1 MTRDKNSQKAEKKPL
16 STSEPVTQPQLVIS
30 AQSEYPQKARTASAQ
45 QPAQKIGSESSA
57 QKSARGTKNTAAPAG
72 SQKTTAVRTVEDVAK
87 PQNQG
92 VFRAVTAL
100 YGALVMLY
108 AGWQI
113 FSGARAVPENDALA
127 ANASLESNYAFFAAI
142 YFGLGLSFLVIA
154 VKFKWVNM
162 LAISCLVVFLGGVG
176 RIMSWATHGTPHW
189 SLIVLMVTELVIPP
203 CLLIWYAWI
212 NKSNKIRQDMLQA
225 SQQGKSSR

>member
-1 MTRDKNSQKAEKKPL
+1 MTRDKNSQKAEKKPH
-16 STSEPVTQPQLVIS
+16 STSEPVTQPQPVIS

-45 QPAQKIGSESSA
+45 QPAQKIGSESNA

-72 SQKTTAVRTVEDVAK
+72 SQKTTAVRTVEDIAK

-113 FSGARAVPENDALA
+113 FSGARAVPENDGLA
-127 ANASLESNYAFFAAI
+127 ANASLESNYAFFRRNI
-142 YFGLGLSFLVIA
+142 LRFGALIPRYRSEVQVGQYAGDILFGG
-154 VKFKWVNM
+154 
-162 LAISCLVVFLGGVG
+162 FLGRRGTYYVVG
-176 RIMSWATHGTPHW
+176 YPRYSA
-189 SLIVLMVTELVIPP
+189 LV
-203 CLLIWYAWI
+203 AD
-212 NKSNKIRQDMLQA
+212 RAD
-225 SQQGKSSR
+225 GD

>member
-16 STSEPVTQPQLVIS
+16 STSEPVTQPQPVIS

-57 QKSARGTKNTAAPAG
+57 QKSARGSKNTAPAG

-127 ANASLESNYAFFAAI
+127 ANASLESNYAFFRRNI
-142 YFGLGLSFLVIA
+142 LRFGALIPRYRSEVQVGQYAGDILFGGFLRRRGTYYIVGYPRYPA
-154 VKFKWVNM
+154 
-162 LAISCLVVFLGGVG
+162 LVADRADG
-176 RIMSWATHGTPHW
+176 
-189 SLIVLMVTELVIPP
+189 
-203 CLLIWYAWI
+203 
-212 NKSNKIRQDMLQA
+212 N
-225 SQQGKSSR
+225 

>member
-16 STSEPVTQPQLVIS
+16 STSEPVTQPQPVIS

-57 QKSARGTKNTAAPAG
+57 QKSARGSKNTAPAA

-162 LAISCLVVFLGGVG
+162 LVITASCLARSPRFAKETAA
-176 RIMSWATHGTPHW
+176 IA
-189 SLIVLMVTELVIPP
+189 
-203 CLLIWYAWI
+203 
-212 NKSNKIRQDMLQA
+212 
-225 SQQGKSSR
+225 

>member
-1 MTRDKNSQKAEKKPL
+1 MTRDKNSQKAEKKPH
-16 STSEPVTQPQLVIS
+16 STSEPVTQPQPMIS
-30 AQSEYPQKARTASAQ
+30 AQSEYPQKTRTASAQ

-57 QKSARGTKNTAAPAG
+57 QKSARGSKNTAPAG

-113 FSGARAVPENDALA
+113 FSGARAVPENDGLA
-127 ANASLESNYAFFAAI
+127 ANASLDSN
-142 YFGLGLSFLVIA
+142 
-154 VKFKWVNM
+154 
-162 LAISCLVVFLGGVG
+162 
-176 RIMSWATHGTPHW
+176 
-189 SLIVLMVTELVIPP
+189 
-203 CLLIWYAWI
+203 
-212 NKSNKIRQDMLQA
+212 
-225 SQQGKSSR
+225 

>member
-1 MTRDKNSQKAEKKPL
+1 
-16 STSEPVTQPQLVIS
+16 
-30 AQSEYPQKARTASAQ
+30 
-45 QPAQKIGSESSA
+45 
-57 QKSARGTKNTAAPAG
+57 
-72 SQKTTAVRTVEDVAK
+72 
-87 PQNQG
+87 
-92 VFRAVTAL
+92 
-100 YGALVMLY
+100 MLY

-113 FSGARAVPENDALA
+113 FSGARAVPENDGLA
-127 ANASLESNYAFFAAI
+127 ANASLESNYAFFRRNI
-142 YFGLGLSFLVIA
+142 LRFGALIPRYA

>member
-1 MTRDKNSQKAEKKPL
+1 
-16 STSEPVTQPQLVIS
+16 
-30 AQSEYPQKARTASAQ
+30 
-45 QPAQKIGSESSA
+45 
-57 QKSARGTKNTAAPAG
+57 
-72 SQKTTAVRTVEDVAK
+72 
-87 PQNQG
+87 
-92 VFRAVTAL
+92 
-100 YGALVMLY
+100 MLY

-176 RIMSWATHGTPHW
+176 TYYVVGLPTVPPHW